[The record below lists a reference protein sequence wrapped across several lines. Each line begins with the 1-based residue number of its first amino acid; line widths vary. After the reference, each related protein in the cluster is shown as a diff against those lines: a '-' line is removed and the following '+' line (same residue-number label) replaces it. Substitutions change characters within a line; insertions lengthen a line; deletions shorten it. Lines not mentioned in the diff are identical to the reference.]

1 MKLIDAVIHPG
12 KLDDVLAALMA
23 IGIEGLTMT
32 EVKAPTTAVVT
43 AVYRG
48 ATPVALDSVPLAR
61 IEIVAADFKAPQ
73 VVEAV
78 RRAARVGQRDDGL
91 VAVLPL
97 DDVLRV
103 RTGESGESAL

>member
-32 EVKAPTTAVVT
+32 EVHAPGPPVT
-43 AVYRG
+43 VAIYRG
-48 ATPVALDSVPLAR
+48 AQPVPVDTVPLAR
-61 IEIVAADFKAPQ
+61 IEVVAADFKATQ

-78 RRAARVGQRDDGL
+78 RRAARVGQRDDGV

-103 RTGESGESAL
+103 RTGESGENAL

>member
-12 KLDDVLAALMA
+12 KVDDVLAALMA
-23 IGIEGLTMT
+23 IGIEGLTLT
-32 EVKAPTTAVVT
+32 EVHASGPPVAV
-43 AVYRG
+43 AIYRG
-48 ATPVALDSVPLAR
+48 ATPVPVDTMPLAR
-61 IEIVAADFKAPQ
+61 IEIVAADFKATQ

-78 RRAARVGQRDDGL
+78 WRAARVGSRDEGV

>member
-1 MKLIDAVIHPG
+1 MKLIDAVIHPF
-12 KLDDVLAALMA
+12 KLDDVLAALVA

-32 EVKAPTTAVVT
+32 EVHASGAPVAS

-48 ATPVALDSVPLAR
+48 ASPVDTVALAR
-61 IEIVAADFKAPQ
+61 IEIVVADFKAMQ

-103 RTGESGESAL
+103 RTGESGENAL